1 MGIKYGTGD
10 VIAQQAASGPG
21 SEINRDRAAYFW
33 AFGTYYGFINYT
45 VFRALAYSPWP
56 VGPWPKALFSA
67 FMDGCVHVPLS
78 FYPQF
83 YFVREVV
90 MCAPA
95 AQLCPARPFLQRISD
110 GIDWRHLC
118 RCRSEEKRTPSEH
131 FWVGMSKYQTNLVQD
146 VLVSA
151 AVFVP
156 VGLINFR
163 YVPLAWRT
171 PFVSA
176 FGLLFPI
183 IVSWQRGAQVVEG
196 RPPPRDGERVDSV
209 D

>member
-1 MGIKYGTGD
+1 
-10 VIAQQAASGPG
+10 
-21 SEINRDRAAYFW
+21 
-33 AFGTYYGFINYT
+33 
-45 VFRALAYSPWP
+45 
-56 VGPWPKALFSA
+56 
-67 FMDGCVHVPLS
+67 
-78 FYPQF
+78 
-83 YFVREVV
+83 
-90 MCAPA
+90 
-95 AQLCPARPFLQRISD
+95 
-110 GIDWRHLC
+110 
-118 RCRSEEKRTPSEH
+118 
-131 FWVGMSKYQTNLVQD
+131 MSKYQTNLVQD